1 MIADLSFIPDGS
13 GRLRRDTLIRLRL
26 IAILGQGVV
35 AATATF
41 ALHYDLPLL
50 PVALCLIAALALNLW
65 LRLTYPATHRMT
77 DAQAF
82 WVLAF
87 DVVELGALLYLSGGS
102 ENPFAALL
110 LAPLMIGASAL
121 GPKRV
126 MVLGAITVLVATGL
140 ALTHMP
146 LPFVPEGRLTLPLSF
161 RVAQW
166 LAILLGVTFIGFF
179 AWRVADESRLLASAL
194 AATEIV
200 LEREQHLGQL
210 DGLAAAAAH
219 ELGTPLATIALVA
232 RELDRAIPDDNPHA
246 EDIALL
252 RSQVDRCR
260 EILSKLTSLGTG
272 YAGPLT
278 TMALGDLIEDVAAP
292 HRAFG
297 VEIEIV
303 IEGEGPEPLCRRN
316 AGLLYGLGNLVE
328 NAVDHAATRVRVI
341 AQWDSSL
348 VTIRIEDDGPGFRP
362 DLLPRLGEPYVHR
375 GGRLGASGGLGL
387 GLFIAR
393 TLLERTGAAIAFR
406 NAPGPARGARVVA
419 HWPRDEFEAGNSPQ
433 SD

>member
-1 MIADLSFIPDGS
+1 MASDFTLLPDGG

-35 AATATF
+35 AATAT
-41 ALHYDLPLL
+41 LVLNYDLPAF
-50 PVALCLIAALALNLW
+50 PVTICLAAALALNFW
-65 LRLTYPATHRMT
+65 LRLNFPATHRMT

-87 DVVELGALLYLSGGS
+87 DVIELGALLYLSGGS

-126 MVLGAITVLVATGL
+126 LILGALTVFVATGL
-140 ALTHMP
+140 ALSHMP

-232 RELDRAIPDDNPHA
+232 RELDRAIPKDSPHS
-246 EDIALL
+246 EDIILL
-252 RSQVDRCR
+252 RQQVERCR
-260 EILSKLTSLGTG
+260 DILSKLTSLGSG

-278 TMALGDLIEDVAAP
+278 TLALGDLIEDVVAP

-297 VEIEIV
+297 VEIDIEL
-303 IEGEGPEPLCRRN
+303 EGEGAEPICRRN

-328 NAVDHAATRVRVI
+328 NAVDHAAGRVRVL
-341 AQWDSSL
+341 AQWDEDA
-348 VTIRIEDDGPGFRP
+348 VTIRVEDDGPGFRA

-375 GGRLGASGGLGL
+375 GGRKMRAGGLGL

-393 TLLERTGAAIAFR
+393 TLLERTGAVIRFA
-406 NAPGPARGARVVA
+406 NAASPARGARVKA
-419 HWPRDEFEAGNSPQ
+419 RWPRAEFEAGTVGIT
-433 SD
+433 D